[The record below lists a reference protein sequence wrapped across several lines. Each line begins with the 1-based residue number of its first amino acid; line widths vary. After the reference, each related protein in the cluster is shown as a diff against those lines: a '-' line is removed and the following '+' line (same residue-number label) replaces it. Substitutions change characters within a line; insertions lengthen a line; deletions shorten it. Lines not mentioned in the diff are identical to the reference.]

1 MLTHANLITNVAAI
15 AGPHGI
21 GVTPTDV
28 GVSWLPLYHDM
39 GLIGMLLTAVYSRN
53 DTVIMSPVLFL
64 KRPTAWLE
72 AISHLSRHC
81 VVRAELRL

>member
-1 MLTHANLITNVAAI
+1 MLTHANLHANIAAI

-39 GLIGMLLTAVYSRN
+39 GLIGMLLTAVCTRQ
-53 DTVIMSPVLFL
+53 
-64 KRPTAWLE
+64 
-72 AISHLSRHC
+72 
-81 VVRAELRL
+81 